1 MIKRGGGGGEV
12 GGGGGGGIGGGWNL
26 EWKNQ
31 RPKVVGGAT
40 P

>member
-12 GGGGGGGIGGGWNL
+12 DGGGGGGGGWNL